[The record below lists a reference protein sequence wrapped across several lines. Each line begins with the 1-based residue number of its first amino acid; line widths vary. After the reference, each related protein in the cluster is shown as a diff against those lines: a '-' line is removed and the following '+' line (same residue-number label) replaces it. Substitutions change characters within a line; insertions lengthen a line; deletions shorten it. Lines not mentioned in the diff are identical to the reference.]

1 MYAFGKYTNTSKP
14 EDISLEIRNKWLQTQ
29 FERSHFYPEV
39 SKRFDRNKNMIVDM
53 KIRVTPDFESWL
65 MGVASDVRILKPAS
79 LRETIKQKMKKAL
92 ADMDG

>member
-1 MYAFGKYTNTSKP
+1 
-14 EDISLEIRNKWLQTQ
+14 
-29 FERSHFYPEV
+29 
-39 SKRFDRNKNMIVDM
+39 MIVDM